1 MACRRLNLTDEY
13 EAHIS
18 LAEQLTSDHSRMTT
32 YVSIAG
38 EADGD
43 AASEGDGDGGCEHGV
58 VASAANL
65 AKGEDSPQRA

>member
-1 MACRRLNLTDEY
+1 M
-13 EAHIS
+13 IPV
-18 LAEQLTSDHSRMTT
+18 

-65 AKGEDSPQRA
+65 AKDEDSPQRA